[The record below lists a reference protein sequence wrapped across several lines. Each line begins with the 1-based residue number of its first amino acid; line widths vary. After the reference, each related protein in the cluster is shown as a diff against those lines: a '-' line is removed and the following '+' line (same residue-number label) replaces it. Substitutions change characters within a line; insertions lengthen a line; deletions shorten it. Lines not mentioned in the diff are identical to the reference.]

1 MYYYREKIY
10 FFKTNPGIPRR
21 SYTHTSTCVWYYM
34 RYVLQGSPSGGTR
47 MPPGGD
53 ASRKALRLNQKKRE
67 NRRLRD
73 RIPKRD
79 IVERTR
85 VIEDITDVWS
95 GRVGVWPTV
104 RGDAKL

>member
-1 MYYYREKIY
+1 
-10 FFKTNPGIPRR
+10 
-21 SYTHTSTCVWYYM
+21 
-34 RYVLQGSPSGGTR
+34 